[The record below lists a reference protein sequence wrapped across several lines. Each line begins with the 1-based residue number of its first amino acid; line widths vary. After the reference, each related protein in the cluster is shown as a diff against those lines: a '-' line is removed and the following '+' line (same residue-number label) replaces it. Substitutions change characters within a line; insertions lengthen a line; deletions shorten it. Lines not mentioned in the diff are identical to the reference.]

1 MSWLTTYPSKKSIT
15 NLLAS
20 RISFLLSLP
29 LILGTIGC
37 GGDDPVTTDE
47 SAEKT
52 PASEVDSTDITDGN
66 LDEGLAPDPVEPDPE
81 ESEPLEVPDPNGVF
95 LPMYDEKD
103 GKMEMVK
110 LNDHPVYSNGEGY
123 FLWTNGSLWNITTKI
138 GSGRTVASGGENL
151 PKWRGQKHLCRNGL
165 RPHRSFRRSGRV

>member
-1 MSWLTTYPSKKSIT
+1 MIMSWLTTYPSKKSIT

-66 LDEGLAPDPVEPDPE
+66 LDEGLAPDPVDNRG
-81 ESEPLEVPDPNGVF
+81 SIIHQCGRHS
-95 LPMYDEKD
+95 D
-103 GKMEMVK
+103 GIAHHC
-110 LNDHPVYSNGEGY
+110 L
-123 FLWTNGSLWNITTKI
+123 
-138 GSGRTVASGGENL
+138 GR
-151 PKWRGQKHLCRNGL
+151 L
-165 RPHRSFRRSGRV
+165 RWYTQQHSR

>member
-110 LNDHPVYSNGEGY
+110 IKRSSSLLERGRLLFMDQWFSLEYYHQGWFGKNGC
-123 FLWTNGSLWNITTKI
+123 I
-138 GSGRTVASGGENL
+138 
-151 PKWRGQKHLCRNGL
+151 
-165 RPHRSFRRSGRV
+165 RRRKLG

>member
-47 SAEKT
+47 SAEK
-52 PASEVDSTDITDGN
+52 N
-66 LDEGLAPDPVEPDPE
+66 LQPKLI
-81 ESEPLEVPDPNGVF
+81 LLT
-95 LPMYDEKD
+95 LPM
-103 GKMEMVK
+103 VI
-110 LNDHPVYSNGEGY
+110 
-123 FLWTNGSLWNITTKI
+123 WT
-138 GSGRTVASGGENL
+138 RA
-151 PKWRGQKHLCRNGL
+151 
-165 RPHRSFRRSGRV
+165 

>member
-47 SAEKT
+47 SAGKT
-52 PASEVDSTDITDGN
+52 PAV
-66 LDEGLAPDPVEPDPE
+66 
-81 ESEPLEVPDPNGVF
+81 
-95 LPMYDEKD
+95 
-103 GKMEMVK
+103 
-110 LNDHPVYSNGEGY
+110 
-123 FLWTNGSLWNITTKI
+123 
-138 GSGRTVASGGENL
+138 
-151 PKWRGQKHLCRNGL
+151 
-165 RPHRSFRRSGRV
+165 RS